1 MKNTIYVVA
10 MLLAL
15 SFLSCNT
22 EDITLIENIS
32 DANFRVTEQ
41 SIDFESQRLSY
52 DDPCLSTRLMAG
64 QHYEAGT
71 VTVDTD
77 GVNLI
82 ITYRTNPDWSISA
95 THMSIGNC
103 EDQAIPTTGSDNP
116 KIGRFAHGTEH
127 VVGVNQVVYY
137 VDKNAFNDLYC
148 FAAHAVV
155 TGPEGQETAWAEGL
169 DFGGNSWAMY
179 VEARQSDCDVT
190 GTVSDEEEVEVDD
203 TK

>member
-10 MLLAL
+10 MLLTL

-22 EDITLIENIS
+22 EDITIEENFT
-32 DANFRVTEQ
+32 DANFRVSEH
-41 SIDFESQRLSY
+41 SIDFDSRRESY

-64 QHYEAGT
+64 QHYEAGS

-77 GVNLI
+77 GFDLI
-82 ITYRTNPDWSISA
+82 ITYTTNPDWTIYA

-103 EDQAIPTTGSDNP
+103 DEQSIPLTRSNNP
-116 KIGRFAHGTEH
+116 KIGRFAHSTVH
-127 VVGVNQVVYY
+127 ALGVNQVVYS
-137 VDKNAFNDLYC
+137 VNADAMNDLYC

-155 TGPEGQETAWAEGL
+155 IGPNGQETAWAEGL

-179 VEARQSDCDVT
+179 VEGRQSDCEVT
-190 GTVSDEEEVEVDD
+190 GETEEVEVED